1 MSNNEEVKTCVLS
14 LGYLLWWRIQ
24 KCKTCFKSWTSIKCN
39 LEDKIRTQKILGGWS
54 RWIAVSSRSVLTTVN
69 FRLTWATEWKPIK
82 KTNKKMKGIIS
93 NNMLGYRIKPTV
105 QKHTGSPVTFIV
117 FIWNFTVCVGLIKES
132 KHSGRLQKQVLEASW
147 IRKNLIKGYGLQT
160 G

>member
-39 LEDKIRTQKILGGWS
+39 LEDKIKTQKILGGWS
-54 RWIAVSSRSVLTTVN
+54 RWIVVSSRSVLTTVN

-93 NNMLGYRIKPTV
+93 NNMLGCRIKPTV
-105 QKHTGSPVTFIV
+105 QTY
-117 FIWNFTVCVGLIKES
+117 GLTSHIYCIYFKLHCMCGAYQRIKA
-132 KHSGRLQKQVLEASW
+132 LWEASEESL
-147 IRKNLIKGYGLQT
+147 RSLMD
-160 G
+160 